1 MIIDL
6 ADLAQLCL
14 QAPHWRHH
22 SGCNRLDEHALGG
35 RHRQSGDSLVPW
47 KKYDDANSS

>member
-22 SGCNRLDEHALGG
+22 SACDRLDEHALVY
-35 RHRQSGDSLVPW
+35 DIANLATAWSLG
-47 KKYDDANSS
+47 KI